1 MSGRL
6 EEQAS
11 LDRAIRRIRDKPA
24 LRAFYDELYAKFAD
38 CLSRCPSDGAVLELG
53 SGGGY
58 LRDVIP
64 DEMTS
69 DVLPY
74 PTIENIDERSQGR
87 YGCHSE

>member
-1 MSGRL
+1 MSGQL

-11 LDRAIRRIRDKPA
+11 LDRDPAHPRQARAARVLRRGLREVRRLPVA
-24 LRAFYDELYAKFAD
+24 LPFR
-38 CLSRCPSDGAVLELG
+38 RRGVELG

-58 LRDVIP
+58 PSDVIP
-64 DEMTS
+64 DVMTS